1 MKGTAPQ
8 ILKLGTR
15 WMWLVTSRCGQFTPG
30 KERRYPLNGV
40 GHRAGLDISEIA
52 AWGTWRNRDLQFEI
66 TFSISKLVLQW
77 RVLLT
82 VNPAD
87 CRIVHYVPQYNIGG
101 WGERWKCKE
110 GITEYVFCSV
120 CCVTLLHFVN
130 HYITFLG
137 LNNTKYSPFRDIITE
152 FDFTSGE
159 EEMPL
164 QVGADC

>member
-87 CRIVHYVPQYNIGG
+87 CRIVHYVPQYNIGDG
-101 WGERWKCKE
+101 VSGENVKRALRNTCSAVSVALRYCTLLT
-110 GITEYVFCSV
+110 ITLHSSV
-120 CCVTLLHFVN
+120 WTTQNIPHFVTL
-130 HYITFLG
+130 
-137 LNNTKYSPFRDIITE
+137 
-152 FDFTSGE
+152 
-159 EEMPL
+159 
-164 QVGADC
+164 